1 MREERSPERR
11 DRAGGR
17 QRGRAGEAASSGPP
31 RRVPWAQPGRA
42 NATSRS
48 PQRLQ
53 RGTALRL
60 RPGATLRLRREVA
73 LPLKRGAALLL
84 AVACLGAAPRDLPL
98 VEAVKT
104 GSAESVR
111 ALLDQRLDRQVD
123 VNAAAADGTTA
134 LHWAVQGERTT
145 VVGMLIAAGADVTA
159 PNRYGATPLSL
170 ASLTGNAGV
179 VTRLLEAGADAD
191 EATVGGRTALM
202 TAARTG
208 SADAVRALLAH
219 GAEVDATDDTHGQ
232 TALMWAAAEGNAGV
246 VEALI
251 RAGADIQARTERGFT
266 AFLFASR
273 AGALAAA
280 RVLLAAG
287 AGVDESLPNGVTP
300 LVLAITNRHY
310 ELAAHLLR
318 AGADPQSDAVGWS
331 ALHQL
336 SWSRRTPIGFN
347 NPERL
352 HRDDVSALGL
362 ARLLLAAGADPNAR
376 VRKDLRDAPR
386 QRNTGGTGA
395 TPFFLGARTG
405 DVDLMRVL
413 LEYGADPFLPT
424 AVCRTPLMAA
434 AGVGVSPGADPGTN
448 EEALAAFTLLL
459 DLGGDIFAADAGGE
473 TPLHGA
479 AERGANEIV
488 ELLVDRG
495 ADLEAVN
502 DRGWTPLAIA
512 EGVVR
517 GVVFKQQPQTAI
529 LLRGLM
535 EARGIGTT
543 PATEACPTCDED
555 DFDPYNPPVREP
567 CAVE

>member
-1 MREERSPERR
+1 MGHPGSARPDRAAGRRRAFPRAAAAVDHHRHVPPLAQRERR
-11 DRAGGR
+11 VTGSR
-17 QRGRAGEAASSGPP
+17 QRT
-31 RRVPWAQPGRA
+31 RRTQF
-42 NATSRS
+42 
-48 PQRLQ
+48 
-53 RGTALRL
+53 LRL
-60 RPGATLRLRREVA
+60 WAAPLVA
-73 LPLKRGAALLL
+73 
-84 AVACLGAAPRDLPL
+84 VVCLGAARLELPL
-98 VEAVKT
+98 VDAVKA

-111 ALLDQRLDRQVD
+111 ALLDRQAD

-134 LHWAVQGERTT
+134 LHWAVQGERAA

-170 ASLTGNAGV
+170 ASRTGNAGV
-179 VTRLLEAGADAD
+179 IEKLLEAGADAN

-208 SADAVRALLAH
+208 KVDAVRSLLAH

-246 VEALI
+246 VKALI
-251 RAGADIQARTERGFT
+251 GAGADIQARTGRGFT

-273 AGALAAA
+273 AGSIAAA

-287 AGVDESLPNGVTP
+287 AGVDEPLPNGVTP
-300 LVLAITNRHY
+300 LLLAITNMNF
-310 ELAAHLLR
+310 ELAALLLR

-336 SWSRRTPIGFN
+336 SWSRRPAIGFN

-352 HRDDVSALGL
+352 HRDDVAALDL

-376 VRKDLRDAPR
+376 VRKDLQDVPR
-386 QRNTGGTGA
+386 QRSTGGTGS
-395 TPFFLGARTG
+395 TPFFLAARTG
-405 DVDLMRVL
+405 DVDLMRVF

-424 AVCRTPLMAA
+424 AACRTPVMAA

-459 DLGGDIFAADAGGE
+459 DLGGDVLAADAGGE

-488 ELLVDRG
+488 QLLVDRG

-502 DRGWTPLAIA
+502 ERGWTPLTIA

-517 GVVFKQQPQTAI
+517 GVVFKQQPHTAA
-529 LLRGLM
+529 LLRRMM

-543 PATEACPTCDED
+543 TAEACPTCDQD
-555 DFDPYNPPVREP
+555 DFDPYNPPAREP
-567 CAVE
+567 CAAE

>member
-1 MREERSPERR
+1 MRP
-11 DRAGGR
+11 
-17 QRGRAGEAASSGPP
+17 QRGAA
-31 RRVPWAQPGRA
+31 Q
-42 NATSRS
+42 
-48 PQRLQ
+48 
-53 RGTALRL
+53 
-60 RPGATLRLRREVA
+60 RLRRWA
-73 LPLKRGAALLL
+73 APLV

-98 VEAVKT
+98 IEAVRT

-111 ALLDQRLDRQVD
+111 ALLEQGLNEGPDQRLDQRID

-134 LHWAVQGERTT
+134 LHWAVQGEQAA
-145 VVGMLIAAGADVTA
+145 VVEMLIAAGAEVTA
-159 PNRYGATPLSL
+159 ANRYGATPLSL
-170 ASLTGNAGV
+170 ATLTGNAGV
-179 VTRLLEAGADAD
+179 VAQLLEAGADAN

-208 SADAVRALLAH
+208 DVAAVRVLLSHGADAHARDH
-219 GAEVDATDDTHGQ
+219 THGQ

-246 VEALI
+246 VKALV
-251 RAGADIQARTERGFT
+251 RAGADIRARTERGFT
-266 AFLFASR
+266 AFLFAAR
-273 AGALAAA
+273 AGRIAAA
-280 RVLLAAG
+280 RALLAAG

-300 LVLAITNRHY
+300 LLLAITNMNY
-310 ELAAHLLR
+310 ELAALLLR

-336 SWSRRTPIGFN
+336 SWSRRPAIGFN

-352 HRDDVSALGL
+352 HRDDVAALDL
-362 ARLLLAAGADPNAR
+362 ARLLLAAGANPNAR
-376 VRKDLRDAPR
+376 IRKDLQDVPR
-386 QRNTGGTGA
+386 QRSTGGTGS
-395 TPFFLGARTG
+395 TPFFLAARTG

-424 AVCRTPLMAA
+424 ANCRTPLMAA

-459 DLGGDIFAADAGGE
+459 DLGGDILAADARGE

-488 ELLVDRG
+488 QLLVDRG

-502 DRGWTPLAIA
+502 ERGWTPLTIA

-517 GVVFKQQPQTAI
+517 GVVFKQQPHTAA
-529 LLRGLM
+529 LLRRMM

-543 PATEACPTCDED
+543 AADACPACDED
-555 DFDPYNPPVREP
+555 EFDPYNPPVREP

>member
-1 MREERSPERR
+1 MPWTRR
-11 DRAGGR
+11 
-17 QRGRAGEAASSGPP
+17 
-31 RRVPWAQPGRA
+31 
-42 NATSRS
+42 
-48 PQRLQ
+48 
-53 RGTALRL
+53 
-60 RPGATLRLRREVA
+60 
-73 LPLKRGAALLL
+73 LPRGAALLL
-84 AVACLGAAPRDLPL
+84 AVFCLGAAPRDVPL
-98 VEAVKT
+98 VEAVKA

-111 ALLDQRLDRQVD
+111 ALLDRGLDQRLDQRID
-123 VNAAAADGTTA
+123 VNAAEADGTTA
-134 LHWAVQGERTT
+134 LHWAVQGERDA
-145 VVGMLIAAGADVTA
+145 VAGMLIAAGADVTT

-170 ASLTGNAGV
+170 AALTGNAGI
-179 VTRLLEAGADAD
+179 VTRLLEAGADAS

-208 SADAVRALLAH
+208 NADAVRALLAH
-219 GAEVDATDDTHGQ
+219 GADVHARDDSHGQ

-246 VEALI
+246 VDALI
-251 RAGADIQARTERGFT
+251 RAGADVHARTERGFT
-266 AFLFASR
+266 AFLFAAR
-273 AGALAAA
+273 AGRIAAA
-280 RVLLAAG
+280 RALLAAG

-300 LVLAITNRHY
+300 LLLAVTNMNY
-310 ELAAHLLR
+310 ELAALLLR

-336 SWSRRTPIGFN
+336 SWSRRPAIGFN

-352 HRDDVSALGL
+352 HRDDVAALDL
-362 ARLLLAAGADPNAR
+362 ARLLLAAGANPNAR
-376 VRKDLRDAPR
+376 IRKDLQDVPR
-386 QRNTGGTGA
+386 QRSTGGAGS
-395 TPFFLGARTG
+395 TPFFLAARTG

-488 ELLVDRG
+488 QLLVDGG

-502 DRGWTPLAIA
+502 ERGWTPLAIA

-517 GVVFKQQPQTAI
+517 GVVFKQQPHTAA
-529 LLRGLM
+529 LLRHMM
-535 EARGIGTT
+535 EARGISTT
-543 PATEACPTCDED
+543 AAGACPTCDQD
-555 DFDPYNPPVREP
+555 DFDPYDPPVRQP
-567 CAVE
+567 CALD